1 MPCGTVVFPEGG
13 SEKTAIPQLSM
24 LHMEGEAWVQRWLSV
39 HQDHFDPM
47 SMAALEA
54 IEVSSDSWTIETLD
68 WRSGEGGGA

>member
-1 MPCGTVVFPEGG
+1 
-13 SEKTAIPQLSM
+13 M